1 MSYNGRSGRSGGRSG
16 GGRGRGDY
24 YKNKY
29 GGGRSSSR
37 GGGGRTSNSHR
48 PRDNTGPG
56 GGTYT
61 ALQELLGRLDGQ
73 SYGAYHALDTPLT
86 SSPPQQP
93 GGGGGGWHH
102 ADAGFRVFVERAQSD
117 PYAAPTRCRIV
128 VETTAAGFPNTT
140 LRYLDNPIRCMA
152 LADYLL

>member
-1 MSYNGRSGRSGGRSG
+1 MSYHGGSGRSGRG
-16 GGRGRGDY
+16 GGGGRGDY

-29 GGGRSSSR
+29 GGGRSSR
-37 GGGGRTSNSHR
+37 GGGRTSSRH
-48 PRDNTGPG
+48 PRETGPG

-61 ALQELLGRLDGQ
+61 ALQELLCRLEGQ
-73 SYGAYHALDTPLT
+73 SYGAYHALDTPVT
-86 SSPPQQP
+86 SPQHQ
-93 GGGGGGWHH
+93 GWRN

-128 VETTAAGFPNTT
+128 VDPTAAGFPNTT
-140 LRYLDNPIRCMA
+140 LRYLENPTRCMA